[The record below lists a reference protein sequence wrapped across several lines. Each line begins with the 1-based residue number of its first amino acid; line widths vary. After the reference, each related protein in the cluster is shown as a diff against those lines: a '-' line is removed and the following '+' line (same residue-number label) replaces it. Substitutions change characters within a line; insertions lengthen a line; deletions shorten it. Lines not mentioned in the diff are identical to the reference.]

1 MKPCKPNH
9 RPWCDS
15 CVEGGDGEIQST
27 GKLKNSFTAG
37 FEKLIKSLSQYFVL
51 YQGEDKEVGM
61 EIGFLTDVEHAAP
74 IGREGFDSPE
84 FLSFS
89 LKQFELAMVAH
100 VGASPPHGP
109 HEVLLT

>member
-1 MKPCKPNH
+1 M
-9 RPWCDS
+9 
-15 CVEGGDGEIQST
+15 QST
-27 GKLKNSFTAG
+27 EKLKNSFTAG

-51 YQGEDKEVGM
+51 YQGKDKEVGM
-61 EIGFLTDVEHAAP
+61 EIAR

-100 VGASPPHGP
+100 VGAPPPHGP
-109 HEVLLT
+109 DEVLLTRTPSWVLVFLAVCCLC